1 MKAPKD
7 FLFVVAS
14 CCLLLFYNCEKDD
27 ICVEGT
33 PGTPRLVID
42 FYDFENP
49 ETVKA
54 PSNLTISAVA
64 TNTSIIAGGGPY
76 TLPLRND
83 QEFTQFTFTLN
94 LGQENENHD
103 LVQINYR
110 REDLYINR
118 ACGYKAQYLLGTDAV
133 VNSQDT
139 DNWIKGY
146 SIIETTVQD
155 ETVVHL
161 ALLH

>member
-1 MKAPKD
+1 MERKK
-7 FLFVVAS
+7 
-14 CCLLLFYNCEKDD
+14 
-27 ICVEGT
+27 
-33 PGTPRLVID
+33 
-42 FYDFENP
+42 
-49 ETVKA
+49 
-54 PSNLTISAVA
+54 
-64 TNTSIIAGGGPY
+64 
-76 TLPLRND
+76 
-83 QEFTQFTFTLN
+83 
-94 LGQENENHD
+94 QENENHD